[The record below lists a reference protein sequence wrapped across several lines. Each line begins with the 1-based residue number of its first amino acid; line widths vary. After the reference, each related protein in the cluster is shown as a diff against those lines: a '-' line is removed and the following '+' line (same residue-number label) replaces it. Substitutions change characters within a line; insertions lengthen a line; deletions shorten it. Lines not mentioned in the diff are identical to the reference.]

1 MTSKADI
8 LKVLIVNDYS
18 LLEGGAERF
27 IENMLL
33 EASHLPLAFTRINM
47 ADLLQQ
53 KGHTLP
59 MGKWKYRLCSIRL
72 FPDIVNDLLNR
83 IKSIRPDLIHLNT
96 CHLYTR
102 SVCRALRQSGIP
114 VACFV
119 HDYYTLR
126 RLRSLWMRGESKT
139 FIYLTHAQDIH
150 ARLLDEGLP
159 SYLVR
164 VPFNPSCWSGN
175 SHDALDTYHFDLL
188 YVGRLKRE
196 KGIFTLVQAVDLI
209 RRQLP
214 EISLAILGDGPC
226 HHDLV
231 ADVRNR
237 GLESNIKIKGRQ
249 PDTEIIKY
257 YQNARLVVLPSRQET
272 LGYVGLEAQASGIP
286 VMAFRNSGTDR
297 WCKDG
302 INGFLVDTHTPEKL
316 AEKMVEIIRDDVI
329 LRRISK
335 TAREDIRLEAY
346 NASQQPITDLYK
358 AMLSW

>member
-1 MTSKADI
+1 M
-8 LKVLIVNDYS
+8 LIVNDYA

-27 IENMLL
+27 IENMVL
-33 EASHLPLAFTRINM
+33 EASHLPVAFTRINI

-53 KGHTLP
+53 SGYTLP
-59 MGKWKYRLCSIRL
+59 KGKWKDRLCSIKL
-72 FPDIVNDLLNR
+72 FPNIVNDLLNR

-102 SVCRALRQSGIP
+102 SVCRALRQAGIP

-126 RLRSLWMRGESKT
+126 RLRSLWMRGENKT
-139 FIYLTHAQDIH
+139 FSYLTHAQDIH
-150 ARLLDEGLP
+150 ARILDIGRP
-159 SYLVR
+159 AYLVR
-164 VPFNPSCWSGN
+164 VPFNPSIWSGN
-175 SHDALDTYHFDLL
+175 KHVAIDTYHYDLL
-188 YVGRLKRE
+188 YVGRIKKE
-196 KGIFTLVQAVDLI
+196 KGIFTLVHAVDLV
-209 RRQLP
+209 RRQIP
-214 EISLAILGDGPC
+214 EISLVIVGDGASLK
-226 HHDLV
+226 DLV
-231 ADVRNR
+231 AEVRKR

-249 PDTEIIKY
+249 PDTEIMKY
-257 YQNARLVVLPSRQET
+257 YQNARLLVLPSRQET

-286 VMAFRNSGTDR
+286 VIAFRNLGTDR

-316 AEKMVEIIRDDVI
+316 AEKVVEIIRDDVI
-329 LRRISK
+329 LRRISR